1 MEIMDI
7 GEGEEELVV
16 GIGKVANVERAKLH
30 GSRSKKL
37 SLGVRA
43 EEQQQRLRSLCSRRV
58 R

>member
-30 GSRSKKL
+30 GSRSKKAI
-37 SLGVRA
+37 SR
-43 EEQQQRLRSLCSRRV
+43 CKSRRATTTITFSMLP
-58 R
+58 